1 MTQPEVILTPQ
12 AREDI
17 KQIATYIKE
26 DSPQSSLA
34 FRHTLENIYEVLLEL
49 PEIGT
54 ARNFH
59 NPEMKGL
66 RMLPV
71 RKFTKYLI
79 FYRSTPEG
87 LEIVRVIHGARDLP
101 SLFH

>member
-71 RKFTKYLI
+71 RLI

>member
-1 MTQPEVILTPQ
+1 MTNTDVILKPQ
-12 AREDI
+12 AREDV
-17 KQIATYIKE
+17 KQIATYIAK

-34 FRHTLENIYEVLLEL
+34 FRHPLENIYEVLLEL

-71 RKFTKYLI
+71 RKLTKYLI
-79 FYRSTPEG
+79 FYRSTLEG
-87 LEIVRVIHGARDLP
+87 LEIVRVVHGAHDLP

>member
-17 KQIATYIKE
+17 KQIAAHIKE
-26 DSPQSSLA
+26 DSPHSSLA
-34 FRHTLENIYEVLLEL
+34 FRQTLEQIYEVLLDL

-54 ARNFH
+54 TRNFH
-59 NPEMKGL
+59 NPEMK

-71 RKFTKYLI
+71 RKFNKYLI

-87 LEIVRVIHGARDLP
+87 LEIVRVVHSARDIP

>member
-1 MTQPEVILTPQ
+1 MTKSFTFLQSAEQDVEEIVDYISHDSAQAAATFRVALQGVCEMLVDIPE
-12 AREDI
+12 AG
-17 KQIATYIKE
+17 
-26 DSPQSSLA
+26 S
-34 FRHTLENIYEVLLEL
+34 
-49 PEIGT
+49 

-79 FYRSTPEG
+79 FYRSTSEG
-87 LEIVRVIHGARDLP
+87 LEIVRVVHGARDLP

>member
-1 MTQPEVILTPQ
+1 MTKGFTFLQSAERDIEEIVDYISHDSAQAATTFRLAIQGVCEMLVDIPE
-12 AREDI
+12 AG
-17 KQIATYIKE
+17 
-26 DSPQSSLA
+26 S
-34 FRHTLENIYEVLLEL
+34 
-49 PEIGT
+49 
-54 ARNFH
+54 ARNFR

-71 RKFTKYLI
+71 RKFDKYLI

-87 LEIVRVIHGARDLP
+87 LEIVRVVHGARDLP

>member
-34 FRHTLENIYEVLLEL
+34 FRHTLENIYEVLLDL

-71 RKFTKYLI
+71 RKFDKYLV
-79 FYRSTPEG
+79 FPEG
-87 LEIVRVIHGARDLP
+87 LEIVRVVHGARDLP

>member
-1 MTQPEVILTPQ
+1 MTFTFLQGAEQDIEEIVDYISHDSAQAAATFRATLQRICEMLVEMPEAGST
-12 AREDI
+12 
-17 KQIATYIKE
+17 
-26 DSPQSSLA
+26 
-34 FRHTLENIYEVLLEL
+34 
-49 PEIGT
+49 
-54 ARNFH
+54 RNFH

-71 RKFTKYLI
+71 RKFDNYLI

-87 LEIVRVIHGARDLP
+87 LEIVRVVHGARDLP